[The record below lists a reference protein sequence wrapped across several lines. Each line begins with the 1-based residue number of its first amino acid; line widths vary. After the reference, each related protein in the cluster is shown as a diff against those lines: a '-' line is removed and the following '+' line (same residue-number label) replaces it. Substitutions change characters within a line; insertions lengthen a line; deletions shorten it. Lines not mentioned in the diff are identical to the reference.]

1 MTAVIDL
8 HLHLLPGVD
17 DGPADLD
24 TALTLAREC
33 CATDTP
39 LVAATPHYDDWTRA
53 LLPDASAARDRVA
66 ALQGEID
73 RAGIPL
79 RVLTGGETFLS
90 PELPRLVRDG
100 RVPTIAEGPWLLV
113 EAPMQQKP
121 LYLEQVFFELL
132 AMGVRPLLAHPERYS
147 WLHADPR
154 ALGELV
160 ARGVRAQVTA
170 SSLTGARG
178 GRQRAIAE
186 TFVRRGFAQII
197 ASDRHKAGKV
207 DTGGATKASVSTL
220 QAGFEAASALVGPER
235 ARRLVEDNPRLIVAG
250 EALPAEEID
259 DADEPRRPGWL
270 SRWLH

>member
-1 MTAVIDL
+1 MIDL

-24 TALTLAREC
+24 AALALAREC

-53 LLPDASAARDRVA
+53 LLPDADAARDRVA
-66 ALQGEID
+66 TLQEEID

-79 RVLTGGETFLS
+79 RVLVGGETFLS

-100 RVPTIAEGPWLLV
+100 RVPTIAGGPWLLV
-113 EAPMQQKP
+113 ETPMQQKP

-132 AMGVRPLLAHPERYS
+132 AMGVRPLLAHPERYG
-147 WLHADPR
+147 WLHADPH

-160 ARGVRAQVTA
+160 ARGVCAQVTA

-178 GRQRAIAE
+178 GRQRALAE
-186 TFVRRGFAQII
+186 TFVRRGYAQII
-197 ASDRHKAGKV
+197 ASDRHKAHKASKT
-207 DTGGATKASVSTL
+207 DTDGTAKASVSTL
-220 QAGFEAASALVGPER
+220 QAGYEAASALVGPER

-250 EALPAEEID
+250 EPLPTEID
-259 DADEPRRPGWL
+259 DTDEPRRRGLL
-270 SRWLH
+270 SRWLRR